1 MYKSQV
7 LSQQGVN
14 VISLKVNA
22 VNAALTRQ
30 DDSLLKFEKKLHPC
44 QRKCH
49 FSRIQTPSL
58 HSNLQLTRGGF
69 GKYFPSQNQQ
79 SRT

>member
-30 DDSLLKFEKKLHPC
+30 DDSLL
-44 QRKCH
+44 
-49 FSRIQTPSL
+49 
-58 HSNLQLTRGGF
+58 
-69 GKYFPSQNQQ
+69 
-79 SRT
+79 